1 MNPNEP
7 TNIQQFPT
15 ITFRK
20 KSYPI
25 KLMIGQLLRLKQD
38 GLNLLEQPP
47 ADPFAV
53 QHNQALIQLM
63 EAMGKNEVQ
72 PIADQEAWSKMTPEE
87 KAAHSPLHAKV
98 DEMWAK
104 VSKERKEWKGPL
116 DKTDPLEITEIALK
130 IVAEALRPHH
140 PKITYMDLADEID
153 VNQAVEIVTKAFD
166 AAKNLYAV
174 RAGQTQTAE

>member
-1 MNPNEP
+1 MNPKEP
-7 TNIQQFPT
+7 TSIQQFPT
-15 ITFRK
+15 ITFRN

-25 KLMIGQLLRLKQD
+25 KLMIGQLLRLKQQ

-47 ADPFAV
+47 ADPYAV
-53 QHNQALIQLM
+53 PHNDALIALM
-63 EAMGKNEVQ
+63 EAMGKGDVQ
-72 PIADQEAWSKMTPEE
+72 PIADPEAWNKMTPEE

-98 DEMWAK
+98 DEMYALI
-104 VSKERKEWKGPL
+104 SPERKNWKGPL

-130 IVAEALRPHH
+130 IVAEALRPSH
-140 PKITYMDLADEID
+140 PKITFMDLADEID